1 MVDSKCLLLAPKFR
15 PLGLIFF
22 PLPPILSKSPSSPRC
37 PPLILSICLDF
48 GCYVERWIEEIKERN
63 KKKEEDKEAKASSF
77 CGFFISTLLA
87 LICNE
92 EAPTYPEKASNPS
105 TNTPFSIAQCNF
117 APFSSNPCGPSSQ
130 FILLFSAP
138 LQSTPPFPQIPP
150 HISLHT

>member
-1 MVDSKCLLLAPKFR
+1 MSYINYTIKPKRKKKKKRLEYSLTIGIKLAPKFR

-77 CGFFISTLLA
+77 CGFFISTLL
-87 LICNE
+87 
-92 EAPTYPEKASNPS
+92 
-105 TNTPFSIAQCNF
+105 
-117 APFSSNPCGPSSQ
+117 
-130 FILLFSAP
+130 
-138 LQSTPPFPQIPP
+138 
-150 HISLHT
+150 